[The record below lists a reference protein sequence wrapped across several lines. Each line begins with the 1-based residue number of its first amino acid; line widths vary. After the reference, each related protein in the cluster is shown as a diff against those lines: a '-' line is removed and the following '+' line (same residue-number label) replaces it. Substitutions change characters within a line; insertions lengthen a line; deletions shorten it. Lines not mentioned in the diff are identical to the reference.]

1 MSVIV
6 LASEKAA
13 LELLSLTL
21 MARVIRASD
30 ESMRSMS
37 ILFFSLIFSSLKP
50 LSAHLSNSECYT
62 NGGKVS
68 I

>member
-21 MARVIRASD
+21 MARVIPASD
-30 ESMRSMS
+30 ESCGLC
-37 ILFFSLIFSSLKP
+37 LFYFL
-50 LSAHLSNSECYT
+50 
-62 NGGKVS
+62 
-68 I
+68 